1 MTQVARDSTPAP
13 DLVKQLRCQLQT
25 SQKALREHYESS
37 ANARAMLHGRAKL
50 VDGVLQTLWHAAN
63 LPSGYALV
71 AVGGYGR
78 GELYPASDVDIL
90 ILVPDDADPA
100 SEALLEQLIGQFW
113 DIGLEIGHSV
123 RSIGDCLREAADDIT
138 VQTTLLEARFL
149 AGNRK
154 HYQQFSNAHAE
165 ALTPADF
172 FKAKQLEQA
181 ERYARFND
189 TPYNLEPNCKES
201 PGGLR
206 DLHVILWTARAAGL
220 GKNWVELGRNGLLDA
235 AEVRLLTRAETFLRH
250 IRIRLHHLARRR
262 EEKLM
267 FDYQEG
273 LAAAFKLERTPSK
286 RASEVIMQRYYQNA
300 KLVMQLNLVVLQ
312 NLGSRLFP
320 GHAEVPR
327 LIDENF
333 QITRELI
340 DATDPQLFERDSGA
354 LLRIFR
360 HMQDYPEIKG
370 ITARTLESLWLNR
383 RRIDAK
389 FRRDPA
395 NRALFMEIFKH
406 ERPVITLQRMNQFDI
421 LGQYLPAFGKI
432 VGQMQH
438 DLFHV
443 YTVDQHIMQV
453 VRNLRNFVLPECA
466 HEYPFCTRLALAFE
480 DYWLLYLAALFHDIA
495 KGRGGDHSKLG
506 MSDARIFCRNHGLS
520 KQDTKLI
527 AFLVEHHLTMS
538 TVAQKQDLGD
548 PDVIRSFAE
557 LVKDERTLTALYLL
571 TVADIRGTSP
581 KVWNGWKGKLLEDL
595 YRATLNLLRGEI
607 APICGTQ
614 EQRQEEAREL
624 MRYMGLRSDVEK
636 AFWQQLDTVYFLR
649 HEAQEIAL
657 HARVLHSRWD
667 SDKTIAV
674 ARLNPI
680 GEGLQVVIYTRNQT
694 ELFARLCGFFARLG
708 YNIADAKI
716 YTTRHGYALDSF
728 VLLDPS
734 KQLPYRDMISLIEHD
749 LVELLDGQGGQSPSS
764 APPVARVSRQVKHFP
779 ITPEISIRADERGS
793 HYLMSVTAADRP
805 GLLYALGMVLAKHNV
820 AVHTAKINTLGERV
834 EDTFLVSGSALTQP
848 ASLVRIEQ
856 ELLAAIQL

>member
-1 MTQVARDSTPAP
+1 MTQVDREVSSPP
-13 DLVKQLRCQLQT
+13 DLVRHLRADLQAG
-25 SQKALREHYESS
+25 QKTLREHYEAT
-37 ANARAMLHGRAKL
+37 ANARAMLLGRARL
-50 VDGVLQTLWHAAN
+50 VDDALKALWGGAE
-63 LPSGYALV
+63 LPAGYALA

-78 GELYPASDVDIL
+78 GELYPASDVDVL
-90 ILVPDDADPA
+90 ILVPDDANPDSDPA
-100 SEALLEQLIGQFW
+100 LEQLVGQFW
-113 DIGLEIGHSV
+113 DVGLEIGHSV
-123 RSIGDCLREAADDIT
+123 RTVADCLREAAGDIT

-149 AGNRK
+149 AGNRVLFNRFTAA
-154 HYQQFSNAHAE
+154 YAA
-165 ALTPADF
+165 ALKPTEF

-181 ERYARFND
+181 ERYTRFND
-189 TPYNLEPNCKES
+189 TPYSLEPNCKES

-220 GKNWVELGRNGLLDA
+220 GRSWADFGKSGLLDA

-250 IRIRLHHLARRR
+250 TRIRMHYLAKRR

-273 LAAAFKLERTPSK
+273 LAQAFGLERTPSK

-320 GHAEVPR
+320 SRDDMPR

-333 QITRELI
+333 QIVRELI
-340 DATDPQLFERDSGA
+340 DAPDLGVFERDPSA

-370 ITARTLESLWLNR
+370 ITARTLEALWHSR

-480 DYWLLYLAALFHDIA
+480 NYWLLYITALFHDIA

-506 MSDARIFCRNHGLS
+506 MSDARTFCRSHGLS
-520 KQDTKLI
+520 KEDTKLI
-527 AFLVEHHLTMS
+527 VFLVEHHLTMS

-548 PDVIRSFAE
+548 PEVIRAFADI
-557 LVKDERTLTALYLL
+557 VGDERTLTALYLL

-614 EQRQEEAREL
+614 EQRQEEAREI
-624 MRYMGLRSDVEK
+624 MRYMGLRPDVEK
-636 AFWQQLDTVYFLR
+636 EFWQQLDTVYFLR
-649 HEAQEIAL
+649 HDAQDIAL

-680 GEGLQVVIYTRNQT
+680 GEGLQVMVYTHNQP

-708 YNIADAKI
+708 YSIADAKI

-734 KQLPYRDMISLIEHD
+734 NQLPYRDMISLIEHD
-749 LVELLDGQGGQSPSS
+749 LVELLDGQRSQEAAS
-764 APPVARVSRQVKHFP
+764 APPGSRISRQVKHFP
-779 ITPEISIRADERGS
+779 VTPEISIRPDERGN

-805 GLLYALGMVLAKHNV
+805 GLLYALGMVLARHNV

-834 EDTFLVSGSALTQP
+834 EDTFLVSGSELTQP

-856 ELLAAIQL
+856 ELLAAVQV

>member
-1 MTQVARDSTPAP
+1 WRSEPLPA
-13 DLVKQLRCQLQT
+13 
-25 SQKALREHYESS
+25 
-37 ANARAMLHGRAKL
+37 
-50 VDGVLQTLWHAAN
+50 
-63 LPSGYALV
+63 GYALV

-78 GELYPASDVDIL
+78 GELYPASDVDVL
-90 ILVPDDADPA
+90 ILVPDAPTAATAPDESAAAQAPAPAPTPDPA
-100 SEALLEQLIGQFW
+100 VERLIGHFW
-113 DIGLEIGHSV
+113 DVGLEIGHGV
-123 RSIGDCLREAADDIT
+123 RSIAECLAEAAADIT

-149 AGNRK
+149 VGDRRLFKRFVAA
-154 HYQQFSNAHAE
+154 YAA
-165 ALTPADF
+165 ALDPAAF
-172 FKAKQLEQA
+172 YKAKQLEQA
-181 ERYARFND
+181 ERHARHND
-189 TPYNLEPNCKES
+189 TPYSLEPSCKES

-206 DLHVILWTARAAGL
+206 DLHVILWTGRAAGL
-220 GKNWVELGRNGLLDA
+220 GKSWAEFRRNGLIDA
-235 AEVRLLTRAETFLRH
+235 EELRLLNRAESFLRH
-250 IRIRLHHLARRR
+250 VRIRMHYLAKRR

-273 LAAAFKLERTPSK
+273 LAQAFGLKRTPGK
-286 RASEVIMQRYYQNA
+286 RASERIMQRYYQTA

-312 NLGSRLFP
+312 NLGARLLP
-320 GHAEVPR
+320 DRGGLPR
-327 LIDENF
+327 LIDDNF

-340 DATDPQLFERDSGA
+340 DAPDPTVFERDPST

-370 ITARTLESLWLNR
+370 ISARTLRALMHAR

-395 NRALFMEIFKH
+395 NRALFMEVFRN
-406 ERPVITLQRMNQFDI
+406 ERPVATLQRMNQFGI

-466 HEYPFCTRLALAFE
+466 HEYPFCTRLALGF
-480 DYWLLYLAALFHDIA
+480 DNYWLLYLAALFHDIA

-506 MSDARIFCRNHGLS
+506 MSDARAFCRNHGLS
-520 KQDTKLI
+520 KEDGKLI
-527 AFLVEHHLTMS
+527 VFLVEQHLTMS

-548 PDVIRSFAE
+548 PAVIRAFADT
-557 LVKDERTLTALYLL
+557 VKSERRLTALYLL
-571 TVADIRGTSP
+571 TVSDIRGTSP

-595 YRATLNLLRGEI
+595 YRATLNLLRGEV
-607 APICGTQ
+607 APICGTV
-614 EQRQEEAREL
+614 EQRQEEARKR
-624 MRYMGLRSDVEK
+624 MRYMGLRPDVEK
-636 AFWQQLDTVYFLR
+636 DFWQQLDTVYFLR
-649 HEAQEIAL
+649 HEAEDIAL
-657 HARVLHSRWD
+657 HARVLHSRWN

-680 GEGLQVVIYTRNQT
+680 GEGLQVMVYAANQP

-708 YNIADAKI
+708 YSIADAKI

-734 KQLPYRDMISLIEHD
+734 QQLPYRDMIALIEHD
-749 LVELLDGQGGQSPSS
+749 LVELLDGGKAAIG
-764 APPVARVSRQVKHFP
+764 APPGARVSRQVKHFP
-779 ITPEISIRADERGS
+779 VTPEISIRPDERGN

-805 GLLYALGMVLAKHNV
+805 GLLYALGMVLARHNV
-820 AVHTAKINTLGERV
+820 SVHTAKINTLGERV
-834 EDTFLVSGSALTQP
+834 EDTFLVSGSELAQP
-848 ASLVRIEQ
+848 VNLVRIEQ
-856 ELLAAIQL
+856 ELLEAVQV

>member
-1 MTQVARDSTPAP
+1 MTQSVSAPAGPP
-13 DLVKQLRCQLQT
+13 DLVKQLRTELQ
-25 SQKALREHYESS
+25 SKQQALRGQYESS
-37 ANARAMLHGRAKL
+37 GNARAMLHGRSRL
-50 VDGVLQTLWHAAN
+50 VDGVLQQLWRAAA

-78 GELYPASDVDIL
+78 GELYPSSDVDVL
-90 ILVPDDADPA
+90 ILAPDDATPESDPA
-100 SEALLEQLIGQFW
+100 VEHLVGQFW
-113 DIGLEIGHSV
+113 DVGLEIGHSV
-123 RSIGDCLREAADDIT
+123 RTVADCLQEAAADIT

-149 AGNRK
+149 AGSRK
-154 HYQQFSNAHAE
+154 RFNLFSAAYAA
-165 ALTPADF
+165 ALSPVDF

-181 ERYARFND
+181 ERYARHND
-189 TPYNLEPNCKES
+189 TPYSLEPNCKES

-220 GKNWVELGRNGLLDA
+220 GRTWAELRKSGLLDD
-235 AEVRLLTRAETFLRH
+235 AEMRLLMRAETFLRH
-250 IRIRLHHLARRR
+250 TRIRLHYLARRR

-267 FDYQEG
+267 FDHQEA
-273 LAAAFKLERTPSK
+273 LAAAFRLERTPSK
-286 RASEVIMQRYYQNA
+286 RASEVVMQRYYQNA

-312 NLGSRLFP
+312 NLGSRLLP
-320 GHAEVPR
+320 NRDDLPR

-333 QITRELI
+333 RITRELI
-340 DATDPQLFERDSGA
+340 DAPDLSIFEREPGS

-360 HMQDYPEIKG
+360 HLQDYPEIKG
-370 ITARTLESLWLNR
+370 ITARTLEALWLNR

-406 ERPVITLQRMNQFDI
+406 ERPVATLQRMNQFDI
-421 LGQYLPAFGKI
+421 LGQYLPAFGKV

-495 KGRGGDHSKLG
+495 KGRGGDHSRLG
-506 MSDARIFCRNHGLS
+506 MSDARVFCRNHGLS
-520 KQDTKLI
+520 KADTQLI
-527 AFLVEHHLTMS
+527 VFLVEQHLTMS

-548 PDVIRSFAE
+548 PEVIGHFAGI
-557 LVKDERTLTALYLL
+557 VKDERHLTALYLL
-571 TVADIRGTSP
+571 TVCDIRGTSP
-581 KVWNGWKGKLLEDL
+581 KVWNAWKGKLLEDL
-595 YRATLNLLRGEI
+595 YRATLHLLRGEA

-614 EQRQEEAREL
+614 EQRQEEAREI
-624 MRYMGLRSDVEK
+624 MRYMGLRPDVEK

-649 HEAQEIAL
+649 HDAQDIAL

-680 GEGLQVVIYTRNQT
+680 GEGLQVMVYTRNQS

-708 YNIADAKI
+708 YSIADARI

-734 KQLPYRDMISLIEHD
+734 NQLPYRDMISLIEHD
-749 LVELLDGQGGQSPSS
+749 LVELLDDQKT
-764 APPVARVSRQVKHFP
+764 AATPPPGSRISRQVKHFP
-779 ITPEISIRADERGS
+779 VTPEISIRPDERGN
-793 HYLMSVTAADRP
+793 HYLMSVMAADRP
-805 GLLYALGMVLAKHNV
+805 GLLYAMSMVLARHNV
-820 AVHTAKINTLGERV
+820 SVHTAKINTLGERV
-834 EDTFLVSGSALTQP
+834 EDTFLVSGSELSQP
-848 ASLVRIEQ
+848 ATLVRIEQ

>member
-1 MTQVARDSTPAP
+1 MTQVVRESTSPS
-13 DLVKQLRCQLQT
+13 DLIRHLRAELQAG
-25 SQKALREHYESS
+25 QKTLREHYEAT
-37 ANARAMLHGRAKL
+37 ANARAMLHGRTRL
-50 VDGVLQTLWHAAN
+50 VDAALRQLWQAAA
-63 LPSGYALV
+63 LPPAYALV

-78 GELYPASDVDIL
+78 GELYPASDVDVL
-90 ILVPDDADPA
+90 ILVPDDANPDSDPA
-100 SEALLEQLIGQFW
+100 LEQLIGQFW
-113 DIGLEIGHSV
+113 DVGLEIGHSV
-123 RSIGDCLREAADDIT
+123 RSIADCLREAASDIT

-149 AGNRK
+149 AGQRK
-154 HYQQFSNAHAE
+154 LYTRFSE
-165 ALTPADF
+165 AYAAALQAPEF

-189 TPYNLEPNCKES
+189 TPYSLEPNCKES

-206 DLHVILWTARAAGL
+206 DLHVITWTARAAGL
-220 GKNWVELGRNGLLDA
+220 GKSWSDFGRSGLLDA
-235 AEVRLLTRAETFLRH
+235 AEVRLLARAENFLRH
-250 IRIRLHHLARRR
+250 TRIRMHYLARRR

-267 FDYQEG
+267 FDHQEG
-273 LAAAFKLERTPSK
+273 LAQAFGLERTPSK
-286 RASEVIMQRYYQNA
+286 RASEVLMQRYYQNA

-320 GHAEVPR
+320 SRDDLPR

-340 DATDPQLFERDSGA
+340 DAPDLGIFERDPSA

-370 ITARTLESLWLNR
+370 ITARTLEALWLNR

-395 NRALFMEIFKH
+395 NRALFMDVFKH

-466 HEYPFCTRLALAFE
+466 HEYPFCTRLALAFD
-480 DYWLLYLAALFHDIA
+480 DYWLLYVTALFHDIA

-506 MSDARIFCRNHGLS
+506 MSDARTFCRNHGLS
-520 KQDTKLI
+520 KEDTKLI
-527 AFLVEHHLTMS
+527 VFLVEQHLTMS

-548 PDVIRSFAE
+548 PEVIRSFAD
-557 LVKDERTLTALYLL
+557 LVKNERTLTALYLL

-595 YRATLNLLRGEI
+595 YRATLNMLRGEN
-607 APICGTQ
+607 ASICGTQ
-614 EQRQEEAREL
+614 EERQEEAREL
-624 MRYMGLRSDVEK
+624 MRYMGLRPEVEK

-649 HEAQEIAL
+649 HDAQDIAL

-680 GEGLQVVIYTRNQT
+680 GEGLQVMVYTRNQP

-708 YNIADAKI
+708 YSIADAKI

-734 KQLPYRDMISLIEHD
+734 QQLPYRDMISLIEHD
-749 LVELLDGQGGQSPSS
+749 LVELLDGQGSVT
-764 APPVARVSRQVKHFP
+764 APPGARVSRQVKHFP
-779 ITPEISIRADERGS
+779 ITPEISIRPDERGN

-820 AVHTAKINTLGERV
+820 SVHTARINTLGERV
-834 EDTFLVSGSALTQP
+834 EDTFLVSGSELAQP
-848 ASLVRIEQ
+848 ASLVRLEQ
-856 ELLAAIQL
+856 ELLSAVQL

>member
-1 MTQVARDSTPAP
+1 MTQIDRDTPTTP
-13 DLVKQLRCQLQT
+13 DLVKELRTELQ
-25 SQKALREHYESS
+25 SAQKALREAYEASG
-37 ANARAMLHGRAKL
+37 NARAMLSGRAKL
-50 VDGVLQTLWHAAN
+50 VDGALQKLWQGAA
-63 LPSGYALV
+63 LPDGYALA

-78 GELYPASDVDIL
+78 GELYPSSDVDVL
-90 ILVPDDADPA
+90 ILAPDEANPDTDPA
-100 SEALLEQLIGQFW
+100 VERLVGQFW

-123 RSIGDCLREAADDIT
+123 RSIADCLQEAAQDIT

-154 HYQQFSNAHAE
+154 LYNRFTSAYAE
-165 ALTPADF
+165 ALKPAEF

-189 TPYNLEPNCKES
+189 TPYSLEPNCKES

-220 GKNWVELGRNGLLDA
+220 GKNWTDFAKNGLLDPD
-235 AEVRLLTRAETFLRH
+235 EVRQLTKAENFLRH
-250 IRIRLHHLARRR
+250 TRIRMHYLAKRR

-273 LAAAFKLERTPSK
+273 LAQAFGLERTASK
-286 RASEVIMQRYYQNA
+286 RASEVVMQRYYQNA
-300 KLVMQLNLVVLQ
+300 KLVIQLNLVVLQ
-312 NLGSRLFP
+312 NLGSHLFP
-320 GHAEVPR
+320 DRTGVPR

-340 DATDPQLFERDSGA
+340 DVPDLTLFERDPSA

-360 HMQDYPEIKG
+360 HMQDYPEVKG
-370 ITARTLESLWLNR
+370 ITARTLGALWRNR
-383 RRIDAK
+383 KRIDAK

-395 NRALFMEIFKH
+395 NRALFMDVFKH
-406 ERPVITLQRMNQFDI
+406 QRPVITLQRMNQFDI

-480 DYWLLYLAALFHDIA
+480 NYWLLYLAALFHDIA

-506 MSDARIFCRNHGLS
+506 MSDARVFCRSHGLS
-520 KQDTKLI
+520 KEDTKLI
-527 AFLVEHHLTMS
+527 VFLVEQHLTMS

-548 PDVIRSFAE
+548 PDVIRNFANI
-557 LVKDERTLTALYLL
+557 VKNERTLTALYLL
-571 TVADIRGTSP
+571 TVSDIRGTSP

-614 EQRQEEAREL
+614 EERQEEAREI
-624 MRYMGLRSDVEK
+624 MRYMGLRPEVEK
-636 AFWQQLDTVYFLR
+636 EFWQQLDTVYFLR
-649 HEAQEIAL
+649 HDAEDIAL
-657 HARVLHSRWD
+657 HARVLHNRWD

-680 GEGLQVVIYTRNQT
+680 GEGLQVMVYTRNQE

-708 YNIADAKI
+708 YSIADAKI

-734 KQLPYRDMISLIEHD
+734 NQLPYRDMISLIEHD
-749 LVELLDGQGGQSPSS
+749 LVALLDGQGTVT
-764 APPVARVSRQVKHFP
+764 APPGSRLSRQVKHFP
-779 ITPEISIRADERGS
+779 ITPEISIRPDERGN

-820 AVHTAKINTLGERV
+820 SVHTAKINTLGERV
-834 EDTFLVSGSALTQP
+834 EDTFLVSGSELTQP
-848 ASLVRIEQ
+848 ASLVRLEQ
-856 ELLAAIQL
+856 ELLSAVQI

>member
-1 MTQVARDSTPAP
+1 MTQVARDTTPAP
-13 DLVKQLRCQLQT
+13 DLVKQLRCELQAG
-25 SQKALREHYESS
+25 QKALRERYEST

-50 VDGVLQTLWHAAN
+50 VDSALQRLWQATTL
-63 LPSGYALV
+63 PPDYALV

-90 ILVPDDADPA
+90 ILVPDQADPD
-100 SEALLEQLIGQFW
+100 SNTALEGLIGQFW

-123 RSIGDCLREAADDIT
+123 RSIADCLREAAGDIT

-154 HYQQFSNAHAE
+154 LYTRFSAAYAA
-165 ALTPADF
+165 ALDAAAF

-181 ERYARFND
+181 ERYARFHD
-189 TPYNLEPNCKES
+189 TPYSLEPNCKEN

-220 GKNWVELGRNGLLDA
+220 GRNWTELGRNGLLDA
-235 AEVRLLTRAETFLRH
+235 AEVRLLARAETFLRQV
-250 IRIRLHHLARRR
+250 RIRMHYLAKRR

-273 LAAAFKLERTPSK
+273 LAQAFGLERTPSK

-312 NLGSRLFP
+312 NLGTRLFP
-320 GHAEVPR
+320 DHTGVPR
-327 LIDENF
+327 LIDEDF

-340 DATDPQLFERDSGA
+340 DAPDLNLFERDPSA
-354 LLRIFR
+354 LIRIFR

-370 ITARTLESLWLNR
+370 ITARTLEALWLNR

-395 NRALFMEIFKH
+395 NRALFMGIFKH
-406 ERPVITLQRMNQFDI
+406 DRPVITLQRMNQFDI

-506 MSDARIFCRNHGLS
+506 MSDARTFCRNHGLS
-520 KQDTKLI
+520 KRDSKLI
-527 AFLVEHHLTMS
+527 VFLVEHHLSMS

-548 PDVIRSFAE
+548 PEVIRHFAN
-557 LVKDERTLTALYLL
+557 LVSNERTLTALYLL
-571 TVADIRGTSP
+571 TVSDIRGTSP

-595 YRATLNLLRGEI
+595 YRATLNLLRGEA

-614 EQRQEEAREL
+614 EERQEEAREL
-624 MRYMGLRSDVEK
+624 MRYMGLRPDVE
-636 AFWQQLDTVYFLR
+636 AEFWQQLDTVYFLR

-657 HARVLHSRWD
+657 HARVLHSRWN
-667 SDKTIAV
+667 SDKPIVV
-674 ARLNPI
+674 ARLNPS
-680 GEGLQVVIYTRNQT
+680 GEGLQVMVYTPNQA

-734 KQLPYRDMISLIEHD
+734 NQLPYRDMISLIEHE
-749 LVELLDGQGGQSPSS
+749 LVALLDGQGTLT
-764 APPVARVSRQVKHFP
+764 APPCARLSRQVKHFP
-779 ITPEISIRADERGS
+779 ITPEISIRPDERGN

-805 GLLYALGMVLAKHNV
+805 GLLYALGMVLARHNV
-820 AVHTAKINTLGERV
+820 SVHTAKINTLGERV

-856 ELLAAIQL
+856 ELLAAVQL

>member
-1 MTQVARDSTPAP
+1 MTQVDRETASTP
-13 DLVKQLRCQLQT
+13 DLVKQLRCDLQAG
-25 SQKALREHYESS
+25 QKTLRENYEAK
-37 ANARAMLHGRAKL
+37 ANARAMLFGRARL
-50 VDGVLQTLWHAAN
+50 VDGVLQQLWRAAD
-63 LPSGYALV
+63 LPEGYALA

-78 GELYPASDVDIL
+78 GELYPASDVDVL
-90 ILVPDDADPA
+90 ILVPDDANPDSDPA
-100 SEALLEQLIGQFW
+100 LEHLIGQFW
-113 DIGLEIGHSV
+113 DVGLEIGHSV
-123 RSIGDCLREAADDIT
+123 RTIADCLREAANDIT

-154 HYQQFSNAHAE
+154 LHARFSAAYAE
-165 ALTPADF
+165 ALRPAEF

-189 TPYNLEPNCKES
+189 TPYSLEPNCKEN

-220 GKNWVELGRNGLLDA
+220 GRSWAELGRSGLLDA
-235 AEVRLLTRAETFLRH
+235 AEVRLLTRAENFLRH
-250 IRIRLHHLARRR
+250 TRIRMHYLAKRR

-273 LAAAFKLERTPSK
+273 LAQAFGLERTPSK
-286 RASEVIMQRYYQNA
+286 RASEVLMQRYYQNA
-300 KLVMQLNLVVLQ
+300 KLIMQLNLVVLQ

-320 GHAEVPR
+320 SGEDLPR

-340 DATDPQLFERDSGA
+340 DAPDLGIFERDPSN

-370 ITARTLESLWLNR
+370 ITARTLEALWHSR

-395 NRALFMEIFKH
+395 NRALFMEVFKH
-406 ERPVITLQRMNQFDI
+406 QRPVITLQRMNQFDI

-480 DYWLLYLAALFHDIA
+480 NYWLLYLAALFHDIA

-506 MSDARIFCRNHGLS
+506 MSDARAFCRNHGLS
-520 KQDTKLI
+520 KEDTKLI
-527 AFLVEHHLTMS
+527 VFLVEQHLTMS

-548 PDVIRSFAE
+548 PEVIRNFANI
-557 LVKDERTLTALYLL
+557 VKNERTLTALYLL

-614 EQRQEEAREL
+614 EERQEEAREL
-624 MRYMGLRSDVEK
+624 MRYMGLRPDVEK
-636 AFWQQLDTVYFLR
+636 DFWQQLDTVYFLR
-649 HEAQEIAL
+649 HDAQDIAL

-680 GEGLQVVIYTRNQT
+680 GEGLQVMVYTRNQP

-708 YNIADAKI
+708 YSIADAKI

-734 KQLPYRDMISLIEHD
+734 NQLPYRDMISLIEHD
-749 LVELLDGQGGQSPSS
+749 LVELLDGQGSIT
-764 APPVARVSRQVKHFP
+764 APPGSRLSRQVKHFP
-779 ITPEISIRADERGS
+779 ITPEISIRPDERGN

-820 AVHTAKINTLGERV
+820 SVHTAKINTLGERV
-834 EDTFLVSGSALTQP
+834 EDTFLVSGSELTQP
-848 ASLVRIEQ
+848 ASLVRLEQ
-856 ELLAAIQL
+856 ELLSAVQL

>member
-1 MTQVARDSTPAP
+1 MTQVERNIPTTL
-13 DLVKQLRCQLQT
+13 DLVRQLRCDLQT
-25 SQKALREHYESS
+25 GQKALREHYE
-37 ANARAMLHGRAKL
+37 ATGNALAMLQGRCRL
-50 VDGVLQTLWHAAN
+50 VDQTLQKLWQAAA
-63 LPSGYALV
+63 LPAGYALV

-78 GELYPASDVDIL
+78 GELYPASDVDVL
-90 ILVPDDADPA
+90 ILAPDGANPEADSA
-100 SEALLEQLIGQFW
+100 AEGLIGQFW

-123 RSIGDCLREAADDIT
+123 RTVDDCLCEASNDIT

-149 AGNRK
+149 AGNR
-154 HYQQFSNAHAE
+154 
-165 ALTPADF
+165 ALFNRLAAAYADALRPDAF
-172 FKAKQLEQA
+172 FRAKQLEQA

-189 TPYNLEPNCKES
+189 TPYSLEPNCKES

-220 GKNWVELGRNGLLDA
+220 GKSWGDLSRSGLLDA
-235 AEVRLLTRAETFLRH
+235 AEVRLLNRAEGFLRH
-250 IRIRLHHLARRR
+250 TRIRMHYLAKRR
-262 EEKLM
+262 EEKLL

-273 LAAAFKLERTPSK
+273 LAQAFKLERTPSK
-286 RASEVIMQRYYQNA
+286 RASEVVMQRYYQNA

-312 NLGSRLFP
+312 NLGARLFP
-320 GHAEVPR
+320 DPSGVPR

-340 DATDPQLFERDSGA
+340 DVPDLGLFERDPSA

-370 ITARTLESLWLNR
+370 ITARTLEALWHNR
-383 RRIDAK
+383 KRIDAK

-395 NRALFMEIFKH
+395 NRALFMEVFKH
-406 ERPVITLQRMNQFDI
+406 QRPVITLQRMNQFDI
-421 LGQYLPAFGKI
+421 LGQYLPAFGRI

-466 HEYPFCTRLALAFE
+466 HEYPFCTRLALAF
-480 DYWLLYLAALFHDIA
+480 DNYWLLYLAALFHDIA

-506 MSDARIFCRNHGLS
+506 MSDARTFCRHHGVS
-520 KQDTKLI
+520 KEDTRLI
-527 AFLVEHHLTMS
+527 VFLVEQHLTMS

-548 PDVIRSFAE
+548 PEVIRNFAN

-571 TVADIRGTSP
+571 TVSDIRGTSP

-595 YRATLNLLRGEI
+595 YRATLNLLRGEA

-614 EQRQEEAREL
+614 EERQEEAREL
-624 MRYMGLRSDVEK
+624 MRYMGLRPDVERE
-636 AFWQQLDTVYFLR
+636 FWQQLDTVYFLR
-649 HEAQEIAL
+649 HDAQDIAL

-680 GEGLQVVIYTRNQT
+680 GEGLQVMVYTRNQP

-708 YNIADAKI
+708 YSIVDAKI

-728 VLLDPS
+728 VLLDPTN
-734 KQLPYRDMISLIEHD
+734 QLPYRDMISLIEHD
-749 LVELLDGQGGQSPSS
+749 LVELLDRQGSVT
-764 APPVARVSRQVKHFP
+764 APPGSRVSRQVKHFP
-779 ITPEISIRADERGS
+779 ITPEISIRPDERGN

-805 GLLYALGMVLAKHNV
+805 GLLYALGMVLARHNIS
-820 AVHTAKINTLGERV
+820 VHTAKINTLGERV
-834 EDTFLVSGSALTQP
+834 EDTFLVSGSELTQP
-848 ASLVRIEQ
+848 ASLVRLEQ
-856 ELLAAIQL
+856 ELLSAVQI

>member
-1 MTQVARDSTPAP
+1 MTQVDRDTPIPP
-13 DLVKQLRCQLQT
+13 DLVKQLRGDLQAG
-25 SQKALREHYESS
+25 QKTLQENYVSTG
-37 ANARAMLHGRAKL
+37 NARAMLHGRAKL
-50 VDGVLQTLWHAAN
+50 VDGALQALWQAAA
-63 LPSGYALV
+63 LPAGYALA

-78 GELYPASDVDIL
+78 GELYPASDVDVL
-90 ILVPDDADPA
+90 ILAPDGANPEAEPA
-100 SEALLEQLIGQFW
+100 VERLVGQFW

-123 RSIGDCLREAADDIT
+123 RTVEDCLGEAANDIT
-138 VQTTLLEARFL
+138 VQTTLLESRFL

-154 HYQQFSNAHAE
+154 LFNRLVTAYTE
-165 ALTPADF
+165 ALKASEF

-189 TPYNLEPNCKES
+189 TPYSLEPNCKES

-220 GKNWVELGRNGLLDA
+220 GKNWADFGKSGLLA
-235 AEVRLLTRAETFLRH
+235 AEEVKLLARAEGFLRH
-250 IRIRLHHLARRR
+250 TRIRMHYLARRR

-273 LAAAFKLERTPSK
+273 LAEAFGLERTPSK
-286 RASEVIMQRYYQNA
+286 RASEVVMQRYYQNA
-300 KLVMQLNLVVLQ
+300 KLVIQLNLVVLQ
-312 NLGSRLFP
+312 NLGARLFP
-320 GHAEVPR
+320 DRSGVPR
-327 LIDENF
+327 LIDEDF

-340 DATDPQLFERDSGA
+340 DAPDLSLFERDPSA

-370 ITARTLESLWLNR
+370 ITARTLGALWRNR
-383 RRIDAK
+383 KRIDAK

-395 NRALFMEIFKH
+395 NRALFMGVFKH
-406 ERPVITLQRMNQFDI
+406 QRPVITLQRMNQFDI
-421 LGQYLPAFGKI
+421 LGQYLPAFGRI

-466 HEYPFCTRLALAFE
+466 HEYPFCTRLALAF
-480 DYWLLYLAALFHDIA
+480 DNYWLLYLAALFHDIA

-506 MSDARIFCRNHGLS
+506 MSDARAFCRNHGLT
-520 KQDTKLI
+520 KEDTKLI
-527 AFLVEHHLTMS
+527 VFLVEQHLTMS

-548 PDVIRSFAE
+548 PEVIRNFADM
-557 LVKDERTLTALYLL
+557 VKNERTLTALYLL
-571 TVADIRGTSP
+571 TVSDIRGTSP

-595 YRATLNLLRGEI
+595 YRATLNLLRGEL

-614 EQRQEEAREL
+614 EQRQEEARDI
-624 MRYMGLRSDVEK
+624 MRYMGLRPDVEK
-636 AFWQQLDTVYFLR
+636 EFWQQLDTVYFLR
-649 HEAQEIAL
+649 HDADDIAL
-657 HARVLHSRWD
+657 HARILYSRWD
-667 SDKTIAV
+667 SEKTIAV

-680 GEGLQVVIYTRNQT
+680 GEGLQVMVYTRNQP

-708 YNIADAKI
+708 YSIADAKI
-716 YTTRHGYALDSF
+716 YTTKHGYALDSF

-734 KQLPYRDMISLIEHD
+734 NQLPYRDMISLIEHD
-749 LVELLDGQGGQSPSS
+749 LVELLDRQGSVTAPSGS
-764 APPVARVSRQVKHFP
+764 RVSRQVKHFP
-779 ITPEISIRADERGS
+779 ITPEISIRPDERGN

-820 AVHTAKINTLGERV
+820 SVHTAKINTLGERV
-834 EDTFLVSGSALTQP
+834 EDTFLVSGSELAQP
-848 ASLVRIEQ
+848 ASLVRLEQ
-856 ELLAAIQL
+856 ELLSAVQL